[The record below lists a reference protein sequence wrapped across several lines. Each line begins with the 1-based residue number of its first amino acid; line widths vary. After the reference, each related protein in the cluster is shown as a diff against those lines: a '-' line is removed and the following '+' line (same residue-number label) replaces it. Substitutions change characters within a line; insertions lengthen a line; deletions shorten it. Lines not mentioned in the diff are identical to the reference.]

1 MKVIALLLAGG
12 SGTRLWP
19 LSRQTMPK
27 QLLALTSNKTLL
39 QETCQRISNVI
50 TYNDQWIITGQ
61 SYYYQIM
68 SQVKELCPM
77 EDGIEILL
85 EPVGKNT
92 APAIIWAAKRCSKQ
106 YGNDSILVVL
116 PSDHLIMNTVKFEKS
131 LEYAIQEASKGSL
144 VTFGISPTSPETS
157 YGYIKTDKNPV
168 NGKAYKVHCFVE
180 KPDAKKAQEFLDAGS
195 YLWNSGM
202 FVYHVGTL
210 LSEAE
215 SYCKDIYDLFENHD
229 VFDTDEVELAYKASP
244 AISIDY
250 ALMEHTD
257 KAVVVASNFGWS
269 DVGSWKSLYD
279 ISDKDAEGNVING
292 QHVILNTKDSMV
304 YSKDRLIAAVGL
316 KNMAIIDTPDALMVC
331 PLNET
336 QYIRQVVEKLKQD
349 NNKTYY
355 EHKIV
360 ERPWGTYEILDEG
373 LLYKMKR
380 IVVKPKQ
387 RLSKQYHYHR
397 SEHWIVVRGTAKVTT
412 GENEY
417 FVHENES
424 TYISKSVVHQL
435 ENPGLIPLEIIE
447 IQCGSYL
454 EEDDIVRL
462 DDIYLR

>member
-1 MKVIALLLAGG
+1 MKVVALLLAGG

-39 QETCQRISNVI
+39 QETCQRISGIVG
-50 TYNDQWIITGQ
+50 YKDQWVITGQ
-61 SYYYQIM
+61 SYYYQILG
-68 SQVKELCPM
+68 QIKELSP
-77 EDGIEILL
+77 EQDAAEILL

-92 APAIIWAAKRCSKQ
+92 APAVLWAAQRCRKL
-106 YGNDSILVVL
+106 YGEDSVMMVL
-116 PSDHLIMNTVKFEKS
+116 PSDHLIMNTAQFEKA
-131 LEYAIQEASKGSL
+131 LELAVKKAEEGRL
-144 VTFGISPTSPETS
+144 VTFGISPTCPETA
-157 YGYIKTDKNPV
+157 YGYIEINEKSV
-168 NGKAYKVHCFVE
+168 SGRAYKVERFVE
-180 KPDAKKAQEFLDAGS
+180 KPDAETARRFVEEGN

-215 SYCKDIYDLFENHD
+215 KHCADLFNLFENHD
-229 VFDTDEVELAYKASP
+229 VFDVDGVEAAYKASTS
-244 AISIDY
+244 ISIDY

-257 KAVVVASNFGWS
+257 KAVVLVSDFGWS
-269 DVGSWKSLYD
+269 DVGSWKSLFD
-279 ISDKDAEGNVING
+279 ISEKDENGNVING
-292 QHVILNTKDSMV
+292 HHIIMNTKDSMV
-304 YSKDRLIAAVGL
+304 YSKDRLIAAIGL
-316 KNMAIIDTPDALMVC
+316 ENIAIIDTPDALMVC
-331 PLNET
+331 PLSQT
-336 QYIRQVVEKLKQD
+336 QYIRQVVEKLKQE

-355 EHKIV
+355 EHRIV
-360 ERPWGTYEILDEG
+360 ERPWGTYEVLAEG
-373 LLYKMKR
+373 PLYKMKR

-412 GENEY
+412 DGAEC

-424 TYISKSVVHQL
+424 TYISKSAVHQL

-454 EEDDIVRL
+454 GEDDIIRL
-462 DDIYLR
+462 EDIYNR